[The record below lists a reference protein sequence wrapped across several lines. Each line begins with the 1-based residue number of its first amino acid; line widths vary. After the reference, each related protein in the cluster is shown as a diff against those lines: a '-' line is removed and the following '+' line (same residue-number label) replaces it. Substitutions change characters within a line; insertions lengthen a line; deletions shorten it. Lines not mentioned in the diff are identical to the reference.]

1 LPVLLALTLCVALLS
16 GCSGRTS
23 FWSSSKPHYS
33 KRVVEYGQPVPKGG
47 GRYKVGLPYT
57 IKGKTYTPKEVS
69 HYDQVGVASWY
80 GKDFHGR
87 YTANREIY
95 DMEALTAAHTTLPLP
110 SYVRVTNLGNGRSLV
125 LRVNDR
131 GPYAHNRLIDLSWAA
146 ASLLQIERAGTGRV
160 RVQYLGPA
168 PLDGNDHLER
178 RYLAQQPWAGPRV
191 AQAASPAKALR
202 NQTSSRWRLS
212 SRKTKVSATTAV
224 AQNTNTK
231 AQIATA
237 WPAKRSKLTAR
248 LNSEP
253 EAPSKISHTPK
264 PVKVAS
270 AKPHTPPMPAKRPSA
285 PNPASAPA
293 RDVAVA
299 SVAPQPT
306 QDATHPAIA
315 PASAPPAAQTE
326 ALTPVSLPSLTQAD
340 APQSSTKR
348 YYVEAGTFAERATA
362 DKLAAILTEI
372 APTSIELT
380 TKGTRIVHRLRLGPF
395 DENADTASLI
405 ARFHNAGLRE
415 ARLLTTGGI

>member
-1 LPVLLALTLCVALLS
+1 M
-16 GCSGRTS
+16 
-23 FWSSSKPHYS
+23 
-33 KRVVEYGQPVPKGG
+33 PKGG

-69 HYDQVGVASWY
+69 HYDKIGIASWY

-87 YTANREIY
+87 YTANREVY

-110 SYVRVTNLGNGRSLV
+110 SFVRVTNLSNGRSLV

-131 GPYAHNRLIDLSWAA
+131 GPYAHNRVIDLSWAA

-168 PLDGNDHLER
+168 PLDGNDRYER

-202 NQTSSRWRLS
+202 YQTNGRWRLS
-212 SRKTKVSATTAV
+212 ARKTKTPARTAV
-224 AQNTNTK
+224 AQNNTRK
-231 AQIATA
+231 TRIATA
-237 WPAKRSKLTAR
+237 SAKRIKRSAR

-253 EAPSKISHTPK
+253 QTAAKRRLAPK
-264 PVKVAS
+264 PVKVA
-270 AKPHTPPMPAKRPSA
+270 AVKLHTPPMPAKKPSVSLPAAAARGNAIASAAPQTMRKAAKLAAVPKSA
-285 PNPASAPA
+285 PVIAKA
-293 RDVAVA
+293 DV
-299 SVAPQPT
+299 Q
-306 QDATHPAIA
+306 
-315 PASAPPAAQTE
+315 PPA
-326 ALTPVSLPSLTQAD
+326 SLPSLTNAD
-340 APQSSTKR
+340 ATQPSTKH

-405 ARFHNAGLRE
+405 ARIRNAGLKD

>member
-1 LPVLLALTLCVALLS
+1 VAFLA
-16 GCSGRTS
+16 GCSGKTS
-23 FWSSSKPHYS
+23 FWSSSSPRYS

-69 HYDQVGVASWY
+69 HYDQIGVASWY

-110 SYVRVTNLGNGRSLV
+110 SYVRVTNLNNGRSLV

-146 ASLLQIERAGTGRV
+146 ASLLQMERSGTGRV
-160 RVQYLGPA
+160 RVQYLGRA
-168 PLDGNDHLER
+168 PLNGNDRYER
-178 RYLAQQPWAGPRV
+178 QYLAQQPWAGPRV

-202 NQTSSRWRLS
+202 YQTSGRWRLS
-212 SRKTKVSATTAV
+212 ARKTKAPATTAV
-224 AQNTNTK
+224 AQNTSSK
-231 AQIATA
+231 VHIATA
-237 WPAKRSKLTAR
+237 WPAKRVKRTAR

-253 EAPSKISHTPK
+253 Q
-264 PVKVAS
+264 AS
-270 AKPHTPPMPAKRPSA
+270 AKPSLAAKPAKVAIAKLNMPPAPAKRPSA
-285 PNPASAPA
+285 STPASAPA
-293 RDVAVA
+293 RGVAVA
-299 SVAPQPT
+299 SAAPQT
-306 QDATHPAIA
+306 KQDAIRSGVATA
-315 PASAPPAAQTE
+315 PPPAAERADRSIQ
-326 ALTPVSLPSLTQAD
+326 ASLPSLTQVD
-340 APQSSTKR
+340 PVQPSTKH
-348 YYVEAGTFAERATA
+348 YYVEAGTFAERSTA

-395 DENADTASLI
+395 DENTDTASLI
-405 ARFHNAGLRE
+405 ARFHNAGLRD